1 MWQVLSY
8 MDILTNNDK
17 ICRVMDMPVKLF
29 KLAERQG
36 IDIQWWDFKPPLEA
50 VYWAKSGLP
59 PIIGL
64 SNSLKQSSSAYLR
77 CVLAEEIG
85 HHFTTSG
92 NSVPRTFF
100 HYRDRLE
107 ISKAEYRALKWA
119 AQYLM
124 PRGKLLRVIKNGMA
138 EKWELAEWFNVTEEM
153 VDFRLKLP
161 DVAMLTKT
169 KTRIVG

>member
-1 MWQVLSY
+1 
-8 MDILTNNDK
+8 MDILTKDDN
-17 ICRVMDMPVKLF
+17 ICRVLDMPLELF
-29 KLAERQG
+29 ELAKRQG
-36 IDIQWWDFKPPLEA
+36 INIEWWDFKPPLEA
-50 VYWAKSGLP
+50 VYWATPGLP
-59 PIIGL
+59 PVIGL
-64 SNSLKQSSSAYLR
+64 SCLLKRSSSAYLR

-85 HHFTTSG
+85 HHFTTSN

-107 ISKAEYRALKWA
+107 VSRAEYKALKWA
-119 AQYLM
+119 ALYLM
-124 PRGKLLRVIKNGMA
+124 PRDKLLYAIKHGIT
-138 EKWELAEWFNVTEEM
+138 EKWEFAEWFNVTEEM